1 MQKNDTFQI
10 SLAKYETHFAKAAD
24 KLADIAV
31 FYHINIIKLLRLSS
45 MQWVRCKENLI
56 PQ

>member
-1 MQKNDTFQI
+1 MTDAYMQKNDTFQI

-31 FYHINIIKLLRLSS
+31 FYHINIIKLLLYLSS
-45 MQWVRCKENLI
+45 MQ
-56 PQ
+56 